1 MARPRIATLTM
12 NPALDLST
20 AADQVLPEH
29 KLRCEQPRYH
39 PGGGGIN
46 VARAVV
52 RLGGDAV
59 AVYPAG
65 GPPGD
70 LIDLLME
77 QEQVPRRVVGVPGW
91 TRESITVR
99 EQSTGAHFRFV
110 LPGTA
115 LPATAQA
122 QCLAAL
128 ASLDPGPAFVVVS
141 GSLPPGTAADLLE
154 RVSAGCTHSGAR
166 LVVDMS
172 GAPLRRVHGAALMKA
187 SLSELS
193 GLVDRPLETPDAR
206 LAAARQVV
214 EQGRA
219 EVLVLSLGAEGA
231 LLVTPQTARRFTA
244 PSVPVCSTVGAGDAM
259 LAGVL
264 VGLTEGRGLA
274 SAVGFGVAAGSASL
288 LHPGTTLCTREDT
301 ERLARE
307 VGDGVPVG

>member
-1 MARPRIATLTM
+1 M

-20 AADQVLPEH
+20 AADRVRPEH
-29 KLRCEQPRYH
+29 KLRCEEPRYH

-65 GPPGD
+65 GAPGD

-77 QEQVPRRVVGVPGW
+77 QEQVPRQVVAVPGW

-110 LPGTA
+110 LPGAA
-115 LPATAQA
+115 LSPTAQT

-128 ASLDPGPAFVVVS
+128 ASLDPGPEFVVVS
-141 GSLPPGTAADLLE
+141 GSLPPGTADDLLE
-154 RVSAGCTHSGAR
+154 RVLAGCVRRGAR
-166 LVVDMS
+166 LVVDLS
-172 GAPLRRVHGAALMKA
+172 GAPLRRVRGAALMKA

-193 GLVDRPLETPDAR
+193 GLVGQPLETSDAR

-214 EQGRA
+214 AQGRA

-231 LLVTPQTARRFTA
+231 LLVTAHTARRFTA
-244 PSVPVCSTVGAGDAM
+244 PAVPVCSTVGAGDAM

-264 VGLTEGRGLA
+264 VGLTEGRNLA
-274 SAVGFGVAAGSASL
+274 SAVGYGVAAGSASL
-288 LHPGTTLCTREDT
+288 LHPGTALCTREDT
-301 ERLARE
+301 DRLAPE
-307 VGDGVPVG
+307 VGDGVLVG

>member
-20 AADQVLPEH
+20 AADRVLPEH

-77 QEQVPRRVVGVPGW
+77 QEQVPRHVVGVPGW

-110 LPGTA
+110 LPGTPP
-115 LPATAQA
+115 PAAAQA
-122 QCLAAL
+122 ECLAAL
-128 ASLDPGPAFVVVS
+128 ASLDPDPEFVVVS
-141 GSLPPGTAADLLE
+141 GACRRAPRRTCSSRSRP
-154 RVSAGCTHSGAR
+154 
-166 LVVDMS
+166 
-172 GAPLRRVHGAALMKA
+172 GAP
-187 SLSELS
+187 
-193 GLVDRPLETPDAR
+193 
-206 LAAARQVV
+206 AAAPAWSSTCP
-214 EQGRA
+214 EHHCSACAGR
-219 EVLVLSLGAEGA
+219 
-231 LLVTPQTARRFTA
+231 R
-244 PSVPVCSTVGAGDAM
+244 
-259 LAGVL
+259 
-264 VGLTEGRGLA
+264 
-274 SAVGFGVAAGSASL
+274 
-288 LHPGTTLCTREDT
+288 
-301 ERLARE
+301 
-307 VGDGVPVG
+307 